1 MLVALLVGLA
11 ASYVI
16 KGIFFVDRDVAQ
28 NPDETEFCVKEQLL
42 VANGDLP
49 AGTELSAL
57 NVRLALTPEEDI
69 PRDGI
74 FSFRGVAGR
83 METSESST

>member
-1 MLVALLVGLA
+1 MISISNVLVKGRSCSRFISGNSFWYKMNWKTWSILLVALLVGLA

-57 NVRLALTPEEDI
+57 
-69 PRDGI
+69 
-74 FSFRGVAGR
+74 
-83 METSESST
+83 